1 MSEFSSR
8 LLSATNINVSGTV
21 TGAKGIKVPSVTTAN
36 RPSGMTGSH
45 AGALIYDQDIES
57 LVVWSGSA
65 WVAVGRAVDVLPTWS
80 DSTIPTTGLKN
91 GLIGWNTDLNE
102 IQIYFDPGEPGDNED
117 EVEAGWIT
125 PFGGGEGGQLFEF
138 SSFTFKSIVS
148 RGSRNGPN
156 SGQMTSEYS
165 GEAFN
170 DGTNFS
176 QGSYQ
181 GYQLWTVPADGN
193 YQIEA
198 GGARGGRDMSY
209 GYTDYWGAKITG
221 TFSLTKGD
229 QLEMVVGVGGGQ
241 YYSPHG
247 NETGGGGGSFVKN
260 STNNTL
266 LLVAG
271 GAGGSP
277 SNNWGWGCS
286 RPSGHAQGQSGEIGG
301 RYGCYYDA
309 SQASAGYGGNT
320 SGNYHGGGGG
330 GYLSG
335 GQNGGGHCCTAY
347 GGQGYN
353 TGMVGG
359 TGNCCYGGSGSGYGW
374 NYGGFGG
381 GGGGQLSGPGAG
393 GGYTGGHT
401 SGQWSSGSTGGGGG
415 GSYNSG
421 TNTTNQAGGNTS
433 NTANTYTGDGYI
445 KITAQ

>member
-8 LLSATNINVSGTV
+8 LLSATTINVSGTV

-65 WVAVGRAVDVLPTWS
+65 WIAVGRAVDVLPTWS
-80 DSTIPTTGLKN
+80 DSTIPTTGLTN

-198 GGARGGRDMSY
+198 GGARGGRDMNL
-209 GYTDYWGAKITG
+209 
-221 TFSLTKGD
+221 SLI
-229 QLEMVVGVGGGQ
+229 
-241 YYSPHG
+241 H
-247 NETGGGGGSFVKN
+247 
-260 STNNTL
+260 
-266 LLVAG
+266 
-271 GAGGSP
+271 
-277 SNNWGWGCS
+277 
-286 RPSGHAQGQSGEIGG
+286 I
-301 RYGCYYDA
+301 
-309 SQASAGYGGNT
+309 
-320 SGNYHGGGGG
+320 
-330 GYLSG
+330 
-335 GQNGGGHCCTAY
+335 
-347 GGQGYN
+347 
-353 TGMVGG
+353 
-359 TGNCCYGGSGSGYGW
+359 
-374 NYGGFGG
+374 
-381 GGGGQLSGPGAG
+381 
-393 GGYTGGHT
+393 
-401 SGQWSSGSTGGGGG
+401 
-415 GSYNSG
+415 
-421 TNTTNQAGGNTS
+421 
-433 NTANTYTGDGYI
+433 
-445 KITAQ
+445 